1 MQATIFISREAM
13 TTANA
18 IKDLDYHTRV
28 SLADEASTDLSN
40 QPGYYLKNADKI
52 NLAEL
57 PTTAHVPLRLH
68 ITEQCQATFEISMP
82 TNLRGCIFEHAPN
95 LPDGYADIITY
106 WSGKPL
112 NADDYRA
119 VFFQNPQNE
128 YLVELR
134 GALDGEEYT
143 STDRL
148 LSEGIVASI
157 KGIAVMIKSLASED
171 FIEVEIPIDASM
183 VGIENDGFRSSS
195 PYTPSETGRYQHIYL
210 KVSDIQRSPDPDHI
224 MIDLLRYELLDYG
237 YWY

>member
-1 MQATIFISREAM
+1 MQATIYISREAM
-13 TTANA
+13 ATAIA

-28 SLADEASTDLSN
+28 SLADDVSTDLSN

-52 NLAEL
+52 KLAEL
-57 PTTAHVPLRLH
+57 PTAAHVALRLH
-68 ITEQCQATFEISMP
+68 IAEQLQATFEISMP

-134 GALDGEEYT
+134 ALDGEECT

-157 KGIAVMIKSLASED
+157 KGIAGMIESLGPED

-195 PYTPSETGRYQHIYL
+195 PYSPSEAGRYQHIYL
-210 KVSDIQRSPDPDHI
+210 KVSDIQRSPDPNHI

>member
-1 MQATIFISREAM
+1 MQATIYISREAM

-28 SLADEASTDLSN
+28 SLADETSTDLSN

-52 NLAEL
+52 KLAEL
-57 PTTAHVPLRLH
+57 PTTAHVALRLH
-68 ITEQCQATFEISMP
+68 ITNQCQATFEISMP

-106 WSGKPL
+106 WSGQPL

-134 GALDGEEYT
+134 GALDGEECT

-157 KGIAVMIKSLASED
+157 KGIAGMIESLGPED

-183 VGIENDGFRSSS
+183 LGIENDGFRSSS
-195 PYTPSETGRYQHIYL
+195 PYSPSEAGRYQHIYL
-210 KVSDIQRSPDPDHI
+210 KVSDIQRSPDPNHI